1 MSEANTILELK
12 GITKTFP
19 GVKSLDNVSI
29 DLKKGEVLALMGEN
43 GAGKSTLMKVVCGVY
58 FPDVGEII
66 YHGQKVSWNGPLDA
80 RKKGISVIHQEL
92 KLAANLTVGENVLMG
107 ADVPKNKFGFIKW
120 DEVNSRAKELLK
132 SIGSDLDPTRLVS
145 TLSIAQQQI
154 VEIARAL
161 SIKADIIIM
170 DEPSATLS
178 SKEIDKLFELI
189 ELLKS
194 KNVAIVY
201 VSHRM
206 DEIFKI
212 SDRCTVLRDGKY
224 VGTLNTKETN
234 ENELIKLMVGREIDT
249 VTKKTAK
256 KIDRK
261 KEAPVLAVN
270 RLADGNDLI
279 DGTLDVYPGEV
290 VGVAGLVGSG
300 RSELLQAIFG
310 HTKAKS
316 GEIKL
321 NGKVIHNKDPR
332 SAIEKGIALVP
343 ESRKDQSLF
352 LQLGVGE
359 NISVLKIPKHTHFGF
374 IKRKVIQEMEE
385 DYKKKLNVKTPNL
398 AAKIL
403 NLSGGNQQKAIIARW
418 LSIAPKVLLLD
429 EPTRGVDVGAKAE
442 IYEIIH
448 QLAEEGFSVLVVS
461 SELPEII
468 SLSDRVYVMHEGKVV
483 GELTGDHINQE
494 AIMTYATGG
503 KLA

>member
-1 MSEANTILELK
+1 MSNRKTILELK

-29 DLKKGEVLALMGEN
+29 DLKEGEVLALMGEN

-58 FPDVGEII
+58 IPEEGDIV
-66 YHGQKVSWNGPLDA
+66 YHGEKVSWSGPLEA

-92 KLAANLTVGENVLMG
+92 KLAPNLTVGENVLMG
-107 ADVPKNKFGFIKW
+107 ADVPRNKFGFIKW
-120 DEVNSRAKELLK
+120 NEVNDRAKELLE
-132 SIGSDLDPTRLVS
+132 SIGSDLDPSRLVS
-145 TLSIAQQQI
+145 TLSVAQQQI

-178 SKEIDKLFELI
+178 SKEIDKLFSLI
-189 ELLKS
+189 ELLKL

-206 DEIFKI
+206 EEISKI
-212 SDRCTVLRDGKY
+212 SDRCAVLRDGKY
-224 VGTLNTKETN
+224 VGTLNTKETS

-249 VTKKTAK
+249 SKKKVAK
-256 KIDRK
+256 KINRK
-261 KEAPVLAVN
+261 GTPVLSVKQ
-270 RLADGNDLI
+270 LADGNDLI
-279 DGTLDVYPGEV
+279 DGTLDVYPGEI
-290 VGVAGLVGSG
+290 VGLAGLVGSG

-316 GEIKL
+316 GEIVL
-321 NGKVIHNKDPR
+321 NGEVIQNKNPR

-352 LQLGVGE
+352 LELGVGE
-359 NISVLKIPKHTHFGF
+359 NISVLKVPKNTTFGF
-374 IKRKVIQEMEE
+374 IKRKVIQELEQ

-442 IYEIIH
+442 IYDIIH

-483 GELTGDHINQE
+483 GELTNEEVNQE

>member
-1 MSEANTILELK
+1 MSEGPILQLK

-19 GVKSLDNVSI
+19 GVKSLDNVSM
-29 DLKKGEVLALMGEN
+29 DVRQGEVLALMGEN

-58 FPDVGEII
+58 FPDEGDII
-66 YHGQKVSWNGPLDA
+66 YHGKKESWSGPLDA

-92 KLAANLTVGENVLMG
+92 KLATNLTVGENVLMG
-107 ADVPKNKFGFIKW
+107 AEVPKNKFGLIKW
-120 DEVNSRAKELLK
+120 DEVNTRAKDLLE
-132 SIGSDLDPTRLVS
+132 SIGSDLDPKLLVS
-145 TLSIAQQQI
+145 SLSVAQQQI

-161 SIKADIIIM
+161 SIQADIIIM

-178 SKEIDKLFELI
+178 SKEIDKLFSLI

-206 DEIFKI
+206 EEIFKI
-212 SDRCTVLRDGKY
+212 SDRCTVLRDGQY
-224 VGTLNTKETN
+224 VGTVNTKDTDER
-234 ENELIKLMVGREIDT
+234 ELIKLMVGREVN
-249 VTKKTAK
+249 VTKKKVAK
-256 KIDRK
+256 QIDRR
-261 KEAPVLAVN
+261 KETPVLAVN
-270 RLADGNDLI
+270 KLSDGKELI
-279 DGTLDVYPGEV
+279 DGTLEVYSGEI

-310 HTKAKS
+310 HTKAKA
-316 GEIKL
+316 GTIKL
-321 NGKVIHNKDPR
+321 NGEVIHNKDPR
-332 SAIEKGIALVP
+332 SAIQKGIALVP

-352 LQLGVGE
+352 LDLGVGE
-359 NISVLKIPKHTHFGF
+359 NISVIKIPTNTHFGF
-374 IKRKVIQEMEE
+374 IKRKVIQQIEE

-398 AAKIL
+398 ATKIL

-448 QLAEEGFSVLVVS
+448 QLAKEGFSVIVVS
-461 SELPEII
+461 SELPEIM
-468 SLSDRVYVMHEGKVV
+468 SLSDRAYVMHEGNVV
-483 GELTGDHINQE
+483 GELTGDQINQE

-503 KLA
+503 KIG

>member
-1 MSEANTILELK
+1 M
-12 GITKTFP
+12 
-19 GVKSLDNVSI
+19 DNVSM
-29 DLKKGEVLALMGEN
+29 DVRQGEVLALMGEN

-58 FPDVGEII
+58 FPDEGDII
-66 YHGQKVSWNGPLDA
+66 YHGKKESWSGPLDA

-92 KLAANLTVGENVLMG
+92 KLATNLTVGENVLMG
-107 ADVPKNKFGFIKW
+107 AEVPKNKFGLIKW
-120 DEVNSRAKELLK
+120 DEVNTRAKDLLE
-132 SIGSDLDPTRLVS
+132 SIGSDLDPKLLVS
-145 TLSIAQQQI
+145 SLSVAQQQI

-161 SIKADIIIM
+161 SIQADIIIM

-178 SKEIDKLFELI
+178 SKEIDKLFSLI

-206 DEIFKI
+206 EEIFKI
-212 SDRCTVLRDGKY
+212 SDRCTVLRDGQY
-224 VGTLNTKETN
+224 VGTVNTKDTDER
-234 ENELIKLMVGREIDT
+234 ELIKLMVGREVN
-249 VTKKTAK
+249 VTKKKVAK
-256 KIDRK
+256 QIDRR
-261 KEAPVLAVN
+261 KETPVLAVN
-270 RLADGNDLI
+270 KLSDGKELI
-279 DGTLDVYPGEV
+279 DGTLEVYSGEI

-310 HTKAKS
+310 HTKAKA
-316 GEIKL
+316 GTIKL
-321 NGKVIHNKDPR
+321 NGEVIHNKDPR
-332 SAIEKGIALVP
+332 SAIQKGIALVP

-352 LQLGVGE
+352 LDLGVGE
-359 NISVLKIPKHTHFGF
+359 NISVIKIPTNTHFGF
-374 IKRKVIQEMEE
+374 IKRKVIQQIEE

-398 AAKIL
+398 ATKIL

-448 QLAEEGFSVLVVS
+448 QLAKEGFSVIVVS
-461 SELPEII
+461 SELPEIM
-468 SLSDRVYVMHEGKVV
+468 SLSDRAYVMHEGNVV
-483 GELTGDHINQE
+483 GELTGDQINQE

-503 KLA
+503 KIG